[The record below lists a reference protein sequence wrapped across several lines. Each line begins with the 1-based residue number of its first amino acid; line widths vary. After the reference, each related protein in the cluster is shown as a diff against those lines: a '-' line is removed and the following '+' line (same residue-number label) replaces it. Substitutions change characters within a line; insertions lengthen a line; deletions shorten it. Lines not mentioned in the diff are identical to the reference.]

1 MIRKW
6 KFNTEQELD
15 CSLNAG
21 PVLLWN
27 IQIKIYRYKTLTS
40 FELSLQLIVFIN
52 KQTTPGL
59 TRVDCKYGKNTEY
72 YSEGNCRSNIKY
84 RIWTVKPPMC
94 WKDMKWDNWDV
105 WTRCF
110 PRSLYEAPLTRLN
123 SPPSPE
129 ERLYEVQQSRREVWS
144 RTALLALNPQHS
156 VLTDTEW
163 RDKYTKYTVNIY
175 INI

>member
-1 MIRKW
+1 
-6 KFNTEQELD
+6 
-15 CSLNAG
+15 
-21 PVLLWN
+21 
-27 IQIKIYRYKTLTS
+27 
-40 FELSLQLIVFIN
+40 
-52 KQTTPGL
+52 
-59 TRVDCKYGKNTEY
+59 
-72 YSEGNCRSNIKY
+72 
-84 RIWTVKPPMC
+84 
-94 WKDMKWDNWDV
+94 MKWDNWDV

-144 RTALLALNPQHS
+144 RTALLALNPQHC

-163 RDKYTKYTVNIY
+163 RDIYTKYTVNIY